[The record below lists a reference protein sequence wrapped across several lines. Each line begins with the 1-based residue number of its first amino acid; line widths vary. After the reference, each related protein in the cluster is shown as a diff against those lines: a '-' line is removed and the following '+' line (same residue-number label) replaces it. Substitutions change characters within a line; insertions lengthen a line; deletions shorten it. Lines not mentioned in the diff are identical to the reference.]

1 MGKTKKTN
9 HDCWACEPMFRDAV
23 NCIDELQ
30 DYIYEIKNCERDT
43 DISEMKSEMIRC
55 LTNAV
60 SSLEEVDDTVE
71 WVTEYEEGIT
81 EEDAGIEL
89 VSYVDPRTVNQTYDI
104 DPAGGYGLHSHI

>member
-1 MGKTKKTN
+1 MSKTKKTN

-43 DISEMKSEMIRC
+43 DISEMKSEMIRW

-60 SSLEEVDDTVE
+60 ASLEEVDDTVE
-71 WVTEYEEGIT
+71 WVTEDEEGIT

-89 VSYVDPRTVNQTYDI
+89 VSYVDPRTVNQSYDI

>member
-1 MGKTKKTN
+1 MSTKKTN
-9 HDCWACEPMFRDAV
+9 HDGWSCEPMFRDAV

-30 DYIYEIKNCERDT
+30 DYIYEIKNCVRES
-43 DISEMKSEMIRC
+43 DISDMKSEMIRC

-71 WVTEYEEGIT
+71 WVTEDE
-81 EEDAGIEL
+81 EED
-89 VSYVDPRTVNQTYDI
+89 YDI